1 MRVITYELMQKIN
14 QLAKGN
20 KELTDLLAK
29 SGEKTVGILTYNNQA
44 YNNAK
49 YNIVE
54 RVKEAMSQYDA
65 GLDFIEIK
73 DQLDDDG
80 VIAQEIAN
88 ELIDKSNHEL
98 FEMTL
103 SEEFNDVI
111 IPDYVETKEGIR
123 VATRSYIDE
132 SLRDDI
138 EEMAESLWV
147 EVQEL

>member
-54 RVKEAMSQYDA
+54 RVKEAMRQYDA